1 MTQVS
6 TKREA
11 FLQRLSRGPILADGA
26 MGTELYARGQQTFEQ
41 CLDELN
47 LLVPDL
53 VLQVHLDYLQAGAEI
68 LETNTFGANRLR
80 LEPHGLAERVG
91 EINRRGVELA
101 REARRLTGAPA
112 WIAGAVGPAGKPLAP
127 LGPLTRAQARRT
139 SREQVDALL
148 EGGID
153 MIVFETFSSLGEL
166 EEAVRAAQ
174 EACDLP
180 IVAQMTFTEEGNSLY
195 GDAPTEA
202 ARRLREIG
210 VDVVGANCSVGSQ
223 SMVATIEQ
231 MAEATG
237 GLMAA
242 QPNAGFP
249 HYVGG
254 RHVYMASP
262 EYMAGQARR
271 MVELGVS
278 IIGGCCGTTPE
289 HTAALREAVA
299 APAKTV
305 PRRPAQAPTAPAEAE
320 RRAAATAV
328 PDLEPTSL
336 AKKLGRKFVVTMEVP
351 PPRGFDVSQILERLR
366 PLQGTGLLDAVNIAD
381 NPRARGRMSALAT
394 SALVQGR
401 LGLETIMHLATRHR
415 NLLALHSELLGAHG
429 LGVRNLFIVR
439 GDPPSLGDY
448 PEAGVLSDVTP
459 SGLMRL
465 IQGFNKGAGSLG
477 QSLERPTS
485 FVTGAALD
493 LAALDMDR
501 ELRLLERKV
510 EAGADFLLT
519 QPIYDPELVER
530 WRRRLG
536 GFPKPVLLG
545 VLPLRSLRHAEF
557 LHNEVPGI
565 AAPEAVRERLRRAGE
580 NEGEVGLE
588 IAREVLRATA
598 GRVAGAYVIPP
609 FSRYQVLLELLE
621 GMEDVLP
628 GLRED

>member
-26 MGTELYARGQQTFEQ
+26 MGTELYARGRQKFEQ

-47 LLVPDL
+47 LLAPDL

-112 WIAGAVGPAGKPLAP
+112 WIAGAIGPAGKPLAP
-127 LGPLTRAQARRT
+127 LGPLTRAQAGRT
-139 SREQVDALL
+139 FREQVDALL

-231 MAEATG
+231 MALATG

-249 HYVGG
+249 HDVEG

-262 EYMAGQARR
+262 EYMVGHARR

-299 APAKTV
+299 APVKTA
-305 PRRPAQAPTAPAEAE
+305 PRRPAQVAPAAETE

-328 PDLEPTSL
+328 PDLEPTGL
-336 AKKLGRKFVVTMEVP
+336 AKKLGRKFVVTMEVIP
-351 PPRGFDVSQILERLR
+351 PKGFDVSQILERLR

-465 IQGFNKGAGSLG
+465 IEGFNRGEGALG

-485 FVTGAALD
+485 FITGAALD

-519 QPIYDPELVER
+519 QPIYDPETVER

-565 AAPEAVRERLRRAGE
+565 AASEAVRERLRRAGE
-580 NEGEVGLE
+580 DEGEVGLE

-598 GRVAGAYVIPP
+598 PHVAGAYVIPP
-609 FSRYQVLLELLE
+609 FNRYQVLSELLE
-621 GMEDVLP
+621 GMEDALP
-628 GLRED
+628 GLGQP